1 MKSNHLIAFYTLI
14 MKEGKRT
21 FRIWSQTLLPPA
33 ITTALYFV
41 IFGHII
47 GSRVGEMGG
56 YPYIQ
61 FIAPG
66 LIMMS
71 IITSSYASA
80 VSSFFSAKFQ
90 RNIEE
95 LLVSPTPDWVI
106 LLGFSFGGMLR
117 GVLVGIIVAAIALLF
132 THLQIYSYLDIIA
145 VCFLSSAIFSLGGI
159 INAVYAKSFD
169 DISIIPSFVLTPLTY
184 LGGVFYSIHLLP
196 PVWHFLSLVNPIV
209 YIIGNFRY
217 GFLGIS
223 ESHHIGS
230 FAFMILFMVALYL
243 LALYLLK
250 RGKGLRS

>member
-1 MKSNHLIAFYTLI
+1 MKSKYLISFYTLV
-14 MKEGKRT
+14 MKEAKRT

-33 ITTALYFV
+33 ITTTLYFI
-41 IFGHII
+41 IFGHVI
-47 GSRVGEMGG
+47 GSRVGSMGG

-66 LIMMS
+66 LIMMTV
-71 IITSSYASA
+71 ITSSYASA

-90 RNIEE
+90 RSIEE

-106 LLGFSFGGMLR
+106 LIGFSFGGVLR
-117 GVLVGIIVAAIALLF
+117 GVLVGIIVTVIALIF
-132 THLQIYSYLDIIA
+132 THLQVHSIIDIVA
-145 VCFLSSAIFSLGGI
+145 VTLLSSSIFSLAGI
-159 INAVYAKSFD
+159 INAVYARNFD

-196 PVWHFLSLVNPIV
+196 PVWHYISLANPIV

-230 FAFMILFMVALYL
+230 LAFMILFMAALYI